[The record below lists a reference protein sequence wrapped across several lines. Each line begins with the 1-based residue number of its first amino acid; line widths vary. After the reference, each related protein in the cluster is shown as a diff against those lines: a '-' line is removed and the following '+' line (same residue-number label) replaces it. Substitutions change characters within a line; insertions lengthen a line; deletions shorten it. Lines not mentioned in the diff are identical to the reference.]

1 MNFTVEIF
9 TSLFAAIPFAKDNG
23 QNSWPTCKSR
33 SLGLN

>member
-9 TSLFAAIPFAKDNG
+9 TSLFAAIPFAKDKG
-23 QNSWPTCKSR
+23 QNSRLTCESR